1 MATDIHLIVEK
12 RTNDGWILRQLLIR
26 MNRVLRMNAAV
37 GHDKRGKG
45 STSTFTLLRD
55 LHDAAGNQVLDCLE
69 SGHIAVVTDSAGAKR
84 MGHVCAAV
92 GHKREP

>member
-69 SGHIAVVTDSAGAKR
+69 SGRITFIDSAKPKG
-84 MGHVCAAV
+84 GSVVCVAL
-92 GHKREP
+92 GYKRES